1 MWSAICHSCLWNV
14 KHRQRE
20 AVHATGGGKA
30 SNYLPPEHLGAVEWQ
45 VST

>member
-1 MWSAICHSCLWNV
+1 MWSAICHSCLWNI

-20 AVHATGGGKA
+20 AVHAAGGK
-30 SNYLPPEHLGAVEWQ
+30 SIELPTPEHLGAIEWQ

>member
-20 AVHATGGGKA
+20 AVHATGGKA